1 MKYTC
6 IGNIDVL
13 DFQVACNVS
22 AKKTVI
28 TGITGS
34 RTYKYW
40 QIPILRIHIMR
51 QTRLS
56 LRGKYLLS
64 IYFREY
70 ILAEVQYQ
78 FENSDPLMDQYRKC
92 KYNYIPGTD
101 IGDMV
106 DICRYLYREV
116 TSISA

>member
-40 QIPILRIHIMR
+40 QIPIL
-51 QTRLS
+51 QC
-56 LRGKYLLS
+56 YL
-64 IYFREY
+64 
-70 ILAEVQYQ
+70 
-78 FENSDPLMDQYRKC
+78 
-92 KYNYIPGTD
+92 
-101 IGDMV
+101 
-106 DICRYLYREV
+106 
-116 TSISA
+116 